1 MQYSAVMHACR
12 QAADMGILGIYSC
25 INESSIS
32 IFHAP
37 TEYSTPL
44 PQTKIPLLHLS
55 NMSDLQQH
63 KDRDDQTWRMT
74 EVVAAMTKARALPTL
89 VGFFFFLFFLPS
101 EVPKLPQLLD
111 EQLDS
116 SCHIHASCCPRT
128 GLKAATTCF
137 KSLKMS
143 STND

>member
-1 MQYSAVMHACR
+1 MTHDRSGGGHDEGQ
-12 QAADMGILGIYSC
+12 GFT
-25 INESSIS
+25 NSI
-32 IFHAP
+32 
-37 TEYSTPL
+37 
-44 PQTKIPLLHLS
+44 
-55 NMSDLQQH
+55 
-63 KDRDDQTWRMT
+63 
-74 EVVAAMTKARALPTL
+74 V
-89 VGFFFFLFFLPS
+89 FFFYFLFFLPS